1 MRQQREKQPI
11 KAGHISEEVIQELR
25 KKTFDELSD
34 ELFLMGDGEG
44 QDDLMDVYVQLMQEK
59 CPPDD
64 GSFDF
69 KAAMD
74 EVKKR
79 IAKET
84 DTLSSKYDFLQTLT
98 MENLELLLKAGDSY
112 YEVESLLDAV
122 RKEAMRRGKNEPVSN
137 KVQSIPSDG
146 MRKKSS
152 HKRKVLSLRT
162 LGGIAALVVLSAVL
176 TVGCMVGAQA
186 SGLNVFGAL
195 AEWTDD
201 FFHYVPSQSANNPV
215 RIALIDQGIP
225 GELAPTQISDRF
237 VLKNVDSF
245 SNDEGNYITVEYIG
259 EDEVLGIE
267 FSKFND
273 PIYLAGWDCQ
283 KDSGNA
289 KPFVSHE
296 RQFYILWNDGDTTA
310 TWSDD
315 QSLLINIW
323 GNISTEEMMEIVSSI
338 GG

>member
-84 DTLSSKYDFLQTLT
+84 DSLSSKYDFLQTLT
-98 MENLELLLKAGDSY
+98 TENLELLLKVGDSY

-122 RKEAMRRGKNEPVSN
+122 RKEAMRREKNEPVSN

-146 MRKKSS
+146 TQKKSS

-201 FFHYVPSQSANNPV
+201 FFHYVPSQSANDPV

-225 GELAPTQISDRF
+225 GELAPTGIPKW
-237 VLKNVDSF
+237 LEIKNIETLS
-245 SNDEGNYITVEYIG
+245 SDEGNSATIEYVG
-259 EDEVLGIE
+259 TNSSLTIE
-267 FSKFND
+267 ISKYND

-283 KDSGNA
+283 KDSGDA

-296 RQFYILWNDGDTTA
+296 RQFYILWNDGQTAA